1 MFRRELTI
9 GNDWANLEPPV
20 SEFKNIPSLLRRIL
34 VFKERIMGNTKIKFL
49 QKPSCTTCRKAKAFL
64 EKRKVELDL
73 RDLGKDRL
81 SVEDLD
87 ALIGK
92 RDHRMFLNTRNEL
105 YRTRKMGQ
113 NPPSRDEALK
123 LMAAEPNLIR
133 RPVVLRGSDIV
144 LGYDEE
150 ALKRIAK

>member
-1 MFRRELTI
+1 MT
-9 GNDWANLEPPV
+9 AN
-20 SEFKNIPSLLRRIL
+20 
-34 VFKERIMGNTKIKFL
+34 IKFL

-81 SVEDLD
+81 SVAELD

-92 RDHRMFLNTRNEL
+92 RDHRTFLNTRNEL
-105 YRTRKMGQ
+105 YRARKMGE
-113 NPPSRDEALK
+113 NPPSRDEALQM
-123 LMAAEPNLIR
+123 MAEEPNLIR
-133 RPVVLRGSDIV
+133 RPVVLRGAEIV

>member
-1 MFRRELTI
+1 M
-9 GNDWANLEPPV
+9 AK
-20 SEFKNIPSLLRRIL
+20 S
-34 VFKERIMGNTKIKFL
+34 KIKFL
-49 QKPSCTTCRKAKAFL
+49 QKPACTTCRKAKAFL
-64 EKRKVELDL
+64 DKRNVELDL
-73 RDLGKDRL
+73 RDLGKDRM
-81 SVEDLD
+81 SIEELD
-87 ALIGK
+87 ELIGK

-105 YRTRKMGQ
+105 YRTRKMGL

-133 RPVVLRGSDIV
+133 RPVVLRGSEIV

>member
-1 MFRRELTI
+1 MAKVR
-9 GNDWANLEPPV
+9 
-20 SEFKNIPSLLRRIL
+20 
-34 VFKERIMGNTKIKFL
+34 IKFL

-81 SVEDLD
+81 SITELD
-87 ALIGK
+87 ELIGK
-92 RDHRMFLNTRNEL
+92 RDYRMFLNTRNEL

-113 NPPSRDEALK
+113 NPPTREEALQ

-133 RPVVLRGSDIV
+133 RPVVQRGADIV
-144 LGYDEE
+144 LGFDEE
-150 ALKRIAK
+150 ALKRITK

>member
-1 MFRRELTI
+1 LWRPP
-9 GNDWANLEPPV
+9 GNSSPDFGV
-20 SEFKNIPSLLRRIL
+20 QG
-34 VFKERIMGNTKIKFL
+34 ERIIVKAKIKFL

-73 RDLGKDRL
+73 RDLGKNRL
-81 SVEDLD
+81 SVVELD
-87 ALIGK
+87 ELIGK
-92 RDHRMFLNTRNEL
+92 RDHRTFLNTRNEL

-113 NPPSRDEALK
+113 NPPSRDEALQ

-133 RPVVLRGSDIV
+133 RPVVLRGDDIV
-144 LGYDEE
+144 VGYDEE